1 MLFRIYID
9 EVGNPDL
16 NHSDNPNHRFLS
28 LTGVIIESDHVKSIV
43 FPQLEHLKST
53 YFDSH
58 PDDPVILHRKEMV
71 NSRPPFESLAD
82 ETTRLAFNREL
93 LSLLSVFHYSVI
105 SLCIDK
111 MRHRDTYSVW
121 RYDPYHY
128 CLAVLLERYI
138 LFLERMGAKGDV
150 LSESR
155 GGVEDKRLMESF
167 ERLWNEG
174 SDYVSSEK
182 FQKLLTSR
190 ELKVKPKLNNISGL
204 QIADLLAHS
213 SRNEILS
220 ENGYEGFRLSEF
232 AKQIVSILQNKY
244 DSNGNRCFGKK
255 ML

>member
-28 LTGVIIESDHVKSIV
+28 LTGVIIESDHVKSVV
-43 FPQLEHLKST
+43 FPQLEQLKSK

-82 ETTRLAFNREL
+82 ETKRIVFNREL
-93 LSLLSVFHYSVI
+93 LSLLRSFQYSVI
-105 SLCIDK
+105 SVCIDK
-111 MRHRDTYSVW
+111 MRQRDTYTVW

-138 LFLERMGAKGDV
+138 FFLERMEASGDV

-167 ERLWNEG
+167 KRLWNEG
-174 SDYVSSEK
+174 TDFVSSEK
-182 FQKLLTSR
+182 FQRMLTSK
-190 ELKVKPKLNNISGL
+190 ELKVKPKSNNISGL
-204 QIADLLAHS
+204 QIADILAHS

-232 AKQIVSILQNKY
+232 AQQIVSILQNKY
-244 DSNGNRCFGKK
+244 DNDGSRCFGKK

>member
-16 NHSDNPNHRFLS
+16 NHSDNPNHRFLN
-28 LTGVIIESDHVKSIV
+28 LTGVIIESEHVKSVV
-43 FPQLEHLKST
+43 FPQLEQLKSK

-71 NSRPPFESLAD
+71 NNRPPFESLAN
-82 ETTRLAFNREL
+82 ETTRMAFNNEL
-93 LSLLSVFHYSVI
+93 LFLLRSFQYSVI
-105 SLCIDK
+105 SVCIDK
-111 MRHRDTYSVW
+111 MRHRDTYTKW

-138 LFLERMGAKGDV
+138 FFLERVKSKGDV

-155 GGVEDKRLMESF
+155 GGAEDNRLKVSFKRL
-167 ERLWNEG
+167 LKEG
-174 SDYVSSEK
+174 TQFVSSEK
-182 FQKLLTSR
+182 FQKVLTSM

-204 QIADLLAHS
+204 QIADIIAHS
-213 SRNEILS
+213 SRNEILL

-232 AKQIVSILQNKY
+232 AQQIISVLHNKY
-244 DSNGNRCFGKK
+244 DSNGKLCFGKK